1 MNLSMRWLREF
12 VDIDENINMR
22 EFSEAITMSGSKVES
37 FEKEGSELKNIVVG
51 RVLSTEKHPDADR
64 LTVCKVDVGEAE
76 PIQIVTA
83 ATNVVPDVLVPVAKD
98 NSVVHSGQKIK
109 KGKLRGVLSQGM
121 FCSVA
126 ELGVTVHDFPY
137 AIEDGI
143 FLIQEDCKV
152 GDDIRDAIGLNDTKV
167 EFEITSNRPDCFSVI
182 GLAREAAATY
192 NKPLKLHTPVV
203 KGIGESCEGMLDV
216 KIENKE
222 LCKMY
227 SAKIVKNVRVKPSPR
242 WLRERLR
249 AMGVRPINNI
259 VDITNYV
266 MLEYGQ
272 PMHAF
277 DLRFVDGAKIRIR
290 NAKAGETITTLD
302 GIERKLSE
310 KNLIIADENKPIAIA
325 GVMGGEFSGIV
336 DDTNTIVFE
345 SANFDGASVRLTAK
359 EHGMRTDA
367 SSRYEKG
374 LDPNNC
380 LPALQRACELVEL
393 LDAGDVYDG
402 EIIDFAGE
410 SIDKI
415 NVRKRIA
422 LEPDWINSFLDT
434 KLSVDEMKAILTK
447 LECKFDGEDVL
458 PPTFR
463 PDLQHKADIAE
474 EIARFVGYN
483 TIPSTSIS
491 GGAQG
496 KYTARQKFDNKIA
509 STMLALG
516 LSEIM
521 TYSFVSPKYYDK
533 ILMPKDSKLRRS
545 VVITNPLGED
555 TSVMRTTALPSI
567 LEILAKNY
575 NNRNEK
581 AYLYELAREYIPTTD
596 DKLPVEKNKLIGG
609 FYGLSDFFELKGI
622 VEETLDRLS
631 IYDYDVEAS
640 ADEFA
645 YHPGRCAVLTID
657 GERIGVFGELHPQ
670 VAENYGIVERVYAF
684 ELEADLL
691 FKYTK
696 SEKQYTPLP
705 KFPAVTRDIAVICD
719 ENIPVL
725 TLEKAMKKS
734 AGSTLE
740 SVKLFD
746 VYQGEQIE
754 KGKKNVA
761 FRITMRSHNE
771 TLTDEHANSTMKKIM
786 KALENE
792 GAVLRA

>member
-1 MNLSMRWLREF
+1 MNLSMKWLREF
-12 VDIDENINMR
+12 VDIDDDINMR
-22 EFSEAITMSGSKVES
+22 DFSEAITMSGSKVES
-37 FEKEGSELKNIVVG
+37 YEKEGEELKNIVVG
-51 RVLSTEKHPDADR
+51 RILSLEKHPDADR
-64 LTVCKVDVGEAE
+64 LTICKIDVGEPE
-76 PIQIVTA
+76 PLQIVTA
-83 ATNVVPDVLVPVAKD
+83 ATNVVAGAFVPVAKD
-98 NSVVHSGQKIK
+98 NSVIHGGQKIK

-121 FCSVA
+121 LCSVA

-143 FLIQEDCKV
+143 FLLQEDCKP
-152 GDDIRDAIGLNDTKV
+152 GDDIRTAIGLDDTKV

-192 NKPLKLHTPVV
+192 DMPLKLHTPVV
-203 KGIGESCEGMLDV
+203 KGIEDDCKGMLDV

-222 LCKMY
+222 LCKVY
-227 SAKIVKNVRVKPSPR
+227 SAKLVKNVRVKPSPR
-242 WLRERLR
+242 WMRERLR
-249 AMGVRPINNI
+249 SMGIRPINNI

-277 DLRFVDGAKIRIR
+277 DLRFVDNATIRIR
-290 NAKAGETITTLD
+290 NARAGETITTLD
-302 GIERKLSE
+302 GVERTLTE
-310 KNLIIADENKPIAIA
+310 NDLIIADANKPIAIA

-380 LPALQRACELVEL
+380 LPALKRACELVEL

-402 EIIDFAGE
+402 EIIDFAGD
-410 SIDKI
+410 SLDALS
-415 NVRKRIA
+415 VRKRIA
-422 LEPDWINSFLDT
+422 LEPEWINAFLNT
-434 KLSVDEMKAILTK
+434 ELSVDEMKSILTK
-447 LECKFDGEDVL
+447 LECEFDGEDVL
-458 PPTFR
+458 VPTFR

-483 TIPSTSIS
+483 NIPSTSIS
-491 GGAQG
+491 GGSQG
-496 KYTARQKFDNKIA
+496 KYNDRQKFDRKIA

-516 LSEIM
+516 MSEIM
-521 TYSFVSPKYYDK
+521 TYSFISPKYYDK
-533 ILMPKDSKLRRS
+533 ILMPRDSELRRS

-567 LEILAKNY
+567 LEILSKNY
-575 NNRNEK
+575 NNRNER
-581 AYLYELAREYIPTTD
+581 AYLYELAREYIPTED
-596 DKLPVEKNKLIGG
+596 DKLPIEKNKLIGG
-609 FYGLSDFFELKGI
+609 FYGMSDFFELKGI
-622 VEETLDRLS
+622 IEEAFDDLS
-631 IYDYDVEAS
+631 IYGYDVAAS
-640 ADEFA
+640 SQEYS
-645 YHPGRCAVLTID
+645 YHPGRCAVLTIS
-657 GERIGVFGELHPQ
+657 GEKIGVFGELHPQ
-670 VAENYGIVERVYAF
+670 VAENYGIGERIYAF
-684 ELEADLL
+684 ELDADLL
-691 FKYTK
+691 FKYAATN
-696 SEKQYTPLP
+696 KQYTPLP

-719 ENIPVL
+719 EDIPVL
-725 TLEKAMKKS
+725 TLEKAMRKS
-734 AGSTLE
+734 AGAMLE

-761 FRITMRSHNE
+761 FRLTMRSHNE
-771 TLTDEHANSTMKKIM
+771 TLTDEHANSIMKKII
-786 KALENE
+786 KALEGE
-792 GAVLRA
+792 GAALRA